1 MKEHILALI
10 IKNFY
15 TEETN
20 MKLYIIGN
28 GVDLAHGLKT
38 WYWEF
43 RKFLEYNHP
52 EFLLLF
58 EKLYNIEALDDSEP
72 WYTEEM
78 QKRWDKSVDHALWS
92 TFEEK
97 IGTPNVQSMLD
108 MFETVISGMD
118 SEMIECGIKDTMDVY
133 WKEEYGYIKK
143 LQKYVKEWIEE
154 IDLSEIKPKK
164 ESLINNGEDYFFNF
178 NYTNVIEEIYNIENV
193 IHIHGSVGKQ
203 AMIEPFMGH
212 CNKGD
217 IQTYRKLADDTNE
230 EYNDAESSVCDE
242 VADYLEAI
250 YKDTSY
256 FIKFYEYYFEK
267 LNSVDEIIIFGWSAG
282 DVDIPYLC
290 KIRDSISKD
299 TRWRAYFY
307 DNEAKEKS
315 SLRSSKIIFITTV

>member
-1 MKEHILALI
+1 
-10 IKNFY
+10 
-15 TEETN
+15 

-28 GVDLAHGLKT
+28 GFDLAHGLKT

-43 RKFLEYNHP
+43 RKFLEHTHP

-58 EKLYNIEALDDSEP
+58 EKLYNIETLDDSEP

-97 IGTPNVQSMLD
+97 MGTPDIQSMLD
-108 MFETVISGMD
+108 FSESVISGMD

-133 WKEEYGYIKK
+133 WREQYGYIKK
-143 LQKYVKEWIEE
+143 LQKYVKEWIEG

-164 ESLINNGEDYFFNF
+164 ESLINNDEDYFFNF
-178 NYTNVIEEIYNIENV
+178 NYTNVLEEVYNIENV
-193 IHIHGSVGKQ
+193 IHIHGSIGKQ

-212 CNKGD
+212 CNNGD
-217 IQTYRKLADDTNE
+217 IKNYRKLANDANE
-230 EYNDAESSVCDE
+230 EYNDAESSICD
-242 VADYLEAI
+242 AAANYLEAI

-256 FIKFYEYYFEK
+256 FIKFYENFFEK
-267 LNSVDEIIIFGWSAG
+267 LNSVDEIIIIGWSAG

-290 KIRDSISKD
+290 KIRDSISKNA
-299 TRWRAYFY
+299 RWTAYFY
-307 DNEAKEKS
+307 DNESKEKIES
-315 SLRSSKIIFITTV
+315 AFVENNIHNYCFEHSEKFWI